1 MSSFSDSISQLSTAS
16 ADFEKQL
23 DAALDRRML
32 VADEVNNAV
41 SDIIRRVRSEGDR
54 AVLDFT
60 NQFDGLG
67 ATSPADLIVTTEQLQ
82 AALARV
88 SENQRSALSHA
99 AERIRNYHEK
109 QKQSSWRYEEADGS
123 IYGQKVS
130 PLSRVGVY
138 VPGGKANYPSSM
150 LMLAIPAQVAGVKE
164 IVAIKFSLWV
174 ERRRLRH

>member
-67 ATSPADLIVTTEQLQ
+67 ATSPAGIT
-82 AALARV
+82 
-88 SENQRSALSHA
+88 
-99 AERIRNYHEK
+99 IF
-109 QKQSSWRYEEADGS
+109 
-123 IYGQKVS
+123 I
-130 PLSRVGVY
+130 
-138 VPGGKANYPSSM
+138 
-150 LMLAIPAQVAGVKE
+150 
-164 IVAIKFSLWV
+164 FC
-174 ERRRLRH
+174 

>member
-32 VADEVNNAV
+32 VADEVNKAV

-82 AALARV
+82 ATGAR
-88 SENQRSALSHA
+88 E
-99 AERIRNYHEK
+99 
-109 QKQSSWRYEEADGS
+109 
-123 IYGQKVS
+123 
-130 PLSRVGVY
+130 
-138 VPGGKANYPSSM
+138 
-150 LMLAIPAQVAGVKE
+150 
-164 IVAIKFSLWV
+164 
-174 ERRRLRH
+174 